1 MVTGNQPLTPPGTC
15 EVPDFSTENC
25 AYIPFTCTRDVA
37 LGAAISQSGMGKKDK
52 LAMVTG
58 YSKADDFPI
67 GLVLE
72 VKVTPKTHKLGF
84 FNAREVQV
92 RGPIPP
98 RDYRVNT
105 IITMGTR
112 QNEVFKGRNIPDS
125 DKFAPLMPD
134 LPTDEERRAYIAEH
148 KQLLK

>member
-112 QNEVFKGRNIPDS
+112 QNEVFKGRTYPIPTS
-125 DKFAPLMPD
+125 SH
-134 LPTDEERRAYIAEH
+134 R
-148 KQLLK
+148 